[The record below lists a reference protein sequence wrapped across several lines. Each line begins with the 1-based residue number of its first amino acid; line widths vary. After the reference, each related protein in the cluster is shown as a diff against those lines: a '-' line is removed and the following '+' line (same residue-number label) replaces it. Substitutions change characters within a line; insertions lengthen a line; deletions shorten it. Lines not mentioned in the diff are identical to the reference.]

1 MKPKYKDAA
10 FDRIEKLVEEVNKS
24 IRQLGENSFK
34 NILNDKFGLSNER
47 ASDFIEIFSEIVPG
61 VSNDVIPK
69 DWFFMNGR
77 KNGASLRKVRHK
89 IRNERREISDTI
101 MSFWKLPKVS
111 QAELIERWPD
121 EWHRHIRREA
131 IIAGEE
137 EVVYTAGQIA
147 DLILA
152 ERYETTPTT
161 INSYSKRDKWTDA
174 MAVKTKSARRTLV
187 SSR

>member
-1 MKPKYKDAA
+1 MKPKFEDAA

-24 IRQLGENSFK
+24 IRQLGGNRFK
-34 NILNDKFGLSNER
+34 NILIDKFGLSDER
-47 ASDFIEIFSEIVPG
+47 AFDFIEIFSEIIPG

-69 DWFFMNGR
+69 NWFFMNGR
-77 KNGASLRKVRHK
+77 KNGVSLRKIRHK
-89 IRNERREISDTI
+89 IRNERGEISDTI
-101 MSFWKLPKVS
+101 KSFWKLPKES
-111 QAELIERWPD
+111 QAELIGNWPD
-121 EWHRHIRREA
+121 KWHRHIRMEA

-137 EVVYTAGQIA
+137 EVVYAAGQIA

-161 INSYSKRDKWTDA
+161 INSYAKRDKWTDA

-187 SSR
+187 AY